1 MDQIN
6 LCVIQGEEGTGRL
19 NIVDA
24 PEPIRKYAEPL
35 LKIAKQTELLPKLI
49 VTNIIDSEL
58 KNIVTV
64 LEAKHFADIEDN
76 KFELQHITSTPLPT
90 KYSENVTPHTYR
102 AIPEDIANIMLWCL
116 VKIPQGKAVD
126 IETPCRMFHG
136 GFIRIT

>member
-19 NIVDA
+19 NIVGDA

-64 LEAKHFADIEDN
+64 LEAKHFAD
-76 KFELQHITSTPLPT
+76 
-90 KYSENVTPHTYR
+90 SER
-102 AIPEDIANIMLWCL
+102 
-116 VKIPQGKAVD
+116 Q
-126 IETPCRMFHG
+126 
-136 GFIRIT
+136 